1 MPDYVHI
8 FVSIPPKYSVSG
20 FKGYL
25 KSKSALMIFDK
36 LANLKAYCLR
46 VILIINTIYVLQILF
61 IMRLGDT
68 QKHRL
73 HHH

>member
-20 FKGYL
+20 FMRYL

-68 QKHRL
+68 QKH
-73 HHH
+73 

>member
-1 MPDYVHI
+1 MPDYVYI

-46 VILIINTIYVLQILF
+46 VILIINTIYV
-61 IMRLGDT
+61 
-68 QKHRL
+68 
-73 HHH
+73 